1 MHVKGWQKWIDLG
14 NLANQATT
22 DLNEPAGCIEYDAV
36 NFNTSRSKIASLLHS
51 VRSFFLNRQR
61 HFI

>member
-22 DLNEPAGCIEYDAV
+22 DLNEPAGCIEYDAG
-36 NFNTSRSKIASLLHS
+36 NLDTTRSKICLIVA
-51 VRSFFLNRQR
+51 
-61 HFI
+61 

>member
-51 VRSFFLNRQR
+51 VRSFF
-61 HFI
+61 